1 MLATEIAV
9 KTIATPAAT
18 ETWRPIGHRRFIE
31 MVDAELEVQ
40 DIPVR
45 RRTWHLF
52 DEGNQFRAVYHM
64 AGIFEDIPGSLGFA
78 LSLQGSINKTLS
90 QSLGFMTQV
99 LICSN
104 GMTAAEHHCK
114 RKNTTNIVVDIAE
127 RIREGLKNFTV
138 FREIQTM
145 QYERLVETAMTD
157 ADVHDFICRVLLAS
171 RKTEAIT
178 ANHAVKV
185 LDEWHEP
192 THNFD
197 GNSAWRLH
205 NAFTEV
211 AKLTEEKNPTLNAVR
226 NLRLNR
232 LFVNEFASD
241 LPTIEQVRTGQRT
254 ISEQQQRWGSLADS
268 RN

>member
-1 MLATEIAV
+1 MLGTEIAV

-90 QSLGFMTQV
+90 QSLGFMTRV

-114 RKNTTNIVVDIAE
+114 RKNTTHIMEDLAE
-127 RIREGLKNFTV
+127 RIREGLRNFTT
-138 FREIQTM
+138 FRDVQLA
-145 QYERLVETAMTD
+145 QYQRLAEVKLDDKEA
-157 ADVHDFICRVLLAS
+157 HDFICRVLLAS
-171 RKTEAIT
+171 VEKQKEAIT
-178 ANHAVKV
+178 GNDAVRV
-185 LDEWHEP
+185 LQEWHLP
-192 THNFD
+192 QHDFGGST
-197 GNSAWRLH
+197 AWGLH

-211 AKLTEEKNPTLNAVR
+211 AKRTEEKNPTLNAIR

-232 LFVNEFASD
+232 HFANEWASD
-241 LPTIEQVRTGQRT
+241 LPTIEEIRTGKRT
-254 ISEQQQRWGSLADS
+254 IAEQQAVWGLGIG
-268 RN
+268 